1 MDRGPVHRGL
11 PWTTHFKTDY
21 SRKKKADDLGLSL
34 NLHSKS
40 EIILYDYL
48 KDTNNIW
55 TRRLKDFAVEEWS
68 AVKYF
73 VSDNATVN
81 NMEKLI
87 DLTRQYIRID
97 ELPPE
102 NLNALAY
109 KIIVHEAEKKD
120 GKRTQVIDIYDSYV
134 DIVNI
139 SIAEEIAEHATL
151 RQVSRTAWFYAK
163 WQELPL
169 MPLCIESTINIYMFR
184 RMMLIFR

>member
-1 MDRGPVHRGL
+1 
-11 PWTTHFKTDY
+11 
-21 SRKKKADDLGLSL
+21 
-34 NLHSKS
+34 
-40 EIILYDYL
+40 
-48 KDTNNIW
+48 
-55 TRRLKDFAVEEWS
+55 
-68 AVKYF
+68 
-73 VSDNATVN
+73 
-81 NMEKLI
+81 MEKLI

-151 RQVSRTAWFYAK
+151 RQVSRTA
-163 WQELPL
+163 
-169 MPLCIESTINIYMFR
+169 
-184 RMMLIFR
+184 